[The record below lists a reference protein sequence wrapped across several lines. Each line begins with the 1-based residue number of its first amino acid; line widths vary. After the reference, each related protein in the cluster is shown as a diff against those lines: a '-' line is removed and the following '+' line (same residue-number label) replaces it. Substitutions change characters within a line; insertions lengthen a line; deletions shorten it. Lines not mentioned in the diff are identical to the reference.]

1 MRDDVPQQS
10 LRSLA
15 TLIAVLGLVLTA
27 TAPAAA
33 AQHTDDGA
41 FVVDLAVDGSATVT
55 VHLAYDL
62 DSDEEQTAFRDL
74 EESDTL
80 QEQYRTDF
88 RDRMSRVAATAA
100 NETGR
105 EMRVSDPQVAFETRD
120 SGSTGVV
127 SLSVEWTGVAATT
140 DDGVVVTEP
149 FATSFEPDRRFV
161 LQAPDGYVLTDVSPA
176 ADARNANSAEWETG
190 ASLEGFRAAFESSST
205 PTETSIATTTPTG
218 SGTGTPGF
226 GVVVAVSA
234 LVAAALLF
242 RR

>member
-1 MRDDVPQQS
+1 MRDDVPQRS

-15 TLIAVLGLVLTA
+15 TLIAVLGLILTA

-33 AQHTDDGA
+33 AQHTDDSA
-41 FVVDLAVDGSATVT
+41 FVVDLAADGSATVT

-62 DSDEEQTAFRDL
+62 GFEEEQTAFRDL
-74 EESDTL
+74 EGSDTL

-120 SGSTGVV
+120 PGSTGVV
-127 SLSVEWTGVAATT
+127 SLSVEWAELAATT
-140 DDGVVVTEP
+140 DDGLVVTEP

-161 LQAPDGYVLTDVSPA
+161 LQAPDGYGLTDVSPA
-176 ADARNANSAEWETG
+176 ADTRNANSAEWEAD
-190 ASLEGFRAAFESSST
+190 ASPDGFEATFESPST
-205 PTETSIATTTPTG
+205 PTETSMATTTPTG
-218 SGTGTPGF
+218 SEIGTPGF
-226 GVVVAVSA
+226 GIVVAVGA
-234 LVAAALLF
+234 FVAAALLL